1 MSKRWTRL
9 LTLLIVALG
18 YITMCAGMFLAV
30 PFVKMRA
37 VLGTESFLLVLSA
50 VTIGLVILALLDLER
65 LSAAYRRADRDLWF
79 MLVKLIVLGFG
90 GGVVLVWV
98 TLFKLEILPFKYI
111 WLAMAA
117 GLVLALLV
125 DRKERRRRTKKFRD
139 VDELLRQERR
149 S

>member
-79 MLVKLIVLGFG
+79 MFVKLIVLGFG